1 MNRVT
6 FVHKNP
12 VQQTRQMPVLPRE
25 PMKEKG
31 NAVGA
36 AVHPAFRSLFSH
48 VHMLFARKSFQE
60 RLQTACI
67 MWGPDSHTEAGLPGF

>member
-31 NAVGA
+31 NAAGA

-48 VHMLFARKSFQE
+48 MLFARKSFQE
-60 RLQTACI
+60 CLQTPCI
-67 MWGPDSHTEAGLPGF
+67 MWGPDIHTEAGLLGF